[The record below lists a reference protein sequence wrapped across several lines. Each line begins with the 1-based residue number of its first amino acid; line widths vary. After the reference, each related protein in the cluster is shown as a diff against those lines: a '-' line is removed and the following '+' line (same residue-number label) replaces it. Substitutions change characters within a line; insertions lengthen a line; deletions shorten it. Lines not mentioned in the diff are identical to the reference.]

1 MTYER
6 NPLMKEIIRIA
17 EINDFQI
24 VKEITHNTIL
34 NIYPKYYPA
43 GAIQFFIKHH
53 SDEKILDDIKN
64 RKVYLM
70 ESDNEPVGTVTF
82 SDNEIERLFVLPKHQ
97 RKGYGSKLMD
107 FAEETI
113 FSKYESII
121 LDASLVAKK
130 LYLKR
135 GFEIIKYDSVKTAA
149 GDYICYDSMRKTVM
163 TNTYVKAI

>member
-70 ESDNEPVGTVTF
+70 ESDNE
-82 SDNEIERLFVLPKHQ
+82 IERLFVLPKHQ

-107 FAEETI
+107 FAEKTI

-135 GFEIIKYDSVKTAA
+135 GFEIIKYDSVKTDT
-149 GDYICYDSMRKTVM
+149 GDYICYDSMRK
-163 TNTYVKAI
+163 ISSH